1 MEYSPSL
8 SFLLREHITAR
19 ILKVHHH
26 KLQTASKAMPEQL
39 PDFGNIHFTGT
50 LRPSQKA
57 ACEVIEPQLKAGS
70 TRLHVV
76 APPGS
81 GKTVLGLYVWSDL
94 VRKPA
99 LVLSPNSAIQAQWAA
114 RTSLFD
120 LDGKD
125 KFISTDSKNPGML
138 TSLTYQSVT
147 APGKGGEDI
156 ETQAITLWAE
166 KLLLDE
172 EAHDYESCFAWQKDM
187 KERNRDYYDDRL
199 ATYRKAARDAVA
211 KEGNAIS
218 ILSPSARQNIERL
231 KKIGIGLIILDECHH
246 LMHHWGRILSE
257 VKELFDDPIVLGLT
271 ATPPNTDDFGAD
283 DAKRYEDFFGPV
295 DYQVPV
301 PALVRESNLAPYQ
314 DLCYFVR
321 PSAEELQYI
330 AGVDSEFESLLIEL
344 RNKDNSGVHDR
355 VPDLD
360 TWVFQAL
367 EERKSPGG
375 KTQEWSDFQK
385 KFEPFANDGR
395 RYLQS
400 HLLHL
405 PDDVPIISLKE
416 DYQPWTRMSMLR
428 TVLDRYV
435 RHGLRRSKNIDD
447 QKLSTKI
454 VTRLRMLGIQITET
468 GSRPCAS
475 PVGRV
480 MAYSSGKIAALNKII
495 SSEIETLGEKI
506 RAVIVTDFEKT
517 SATSV
522 VDGVLDDEAG
532 GAIAVFRSLTSNE
545 ECDSLDPV
553 LMTGSTVLV
562 DDDLFERFIT
572 RAKSWVID
580 NNINVKFVDK
590 IHQGYHEIRGVG
602 EDWKPRYY
610 SLMITEFFQEGL
622 TKCLVGTRG
631 LLGEGWDASRINVLV
646 DLTTV
651 TTSMSINQLR
661 GRSIRLDSN
670 WEEKVANNWDVVC
683 LAEEFTKGF
692 DDYERFKEKHKQL
705 YGVCDDGT
713 IEKGVGHVHAAFND
727 AKPEGVNEGM
737 EMFNHEM
744 IERSKNR
751 SHVRDLWGI
760 GLPFEIVPSSAIEAK
775 LGEDFGVGFKLGIHK
790 TPWTD
795 DSLMLEISKAIVDTL
810 SDLKEI
816 DRDCEP
822 SGGSRGGGWLRYHLE
837 HASKEET
844 EKFTKALEEV
854 LGPLDKPRYI
864 ISRPAMYMR
873 DTWLSKLM
881 PEVIAKFLRKEKR
894 VIQMYHKVP
903 SIAANSKE
911 RAEIFLKHWNYYIGI
926 SEITYCHTEEGKKY
940 VEDIKNQGLSPKNS
954 IHRKEVYL

>member
-1 MEYSPSL
+1 
-8 SFLLREHITAR
+8 
-19 ILKVHHH
+19 
-26 KLQTASKAMPEQL
+26 MPEQL

-344 RNKDNSGVHDR
+344 RNKDNSGDHDR

-385 KFEPFANDGR
+385 KFEAFANDGR

-522 VDGVLDDEAG
+522 VDGILDDEAG

-562 DDDLFERFIT
+562 DDDLFERFIS

-661 GRSIRLDSN
+661 GRSIRLDSS

-760 GLPFEIVPSSAIEAK
+760 GLPF
-775 LGEDFGVGFKLGIHK
+775 
-790 TPWTD
+790 
-795 DSLMLEISKAIVDTL
+795 
-810 SDLKEI
+810 
-816 DRDCEP
+816 
-822 SGGSRGGGWLRYHLE
+822 
-837 HASKEET
+837 
-844 EKFTKALEEV
+844 
-854 LGPLDKPRYI
+854 
-864 ISRPAMYMR
+864 
-873 DTWLSKLM
+873 
-881 PEVIAKFLRKEKR
+881 
-894 VIQMYHKVP
+894 
-903 SIAANSKE
+903 
-911 RAEIFLKHWNYYIGI
+911 
-926 SEITYCHTEEGKKY
+926 
-940 VEDIKNQGLSPKNS
+940 
-954 IHRKEVYL
+954 